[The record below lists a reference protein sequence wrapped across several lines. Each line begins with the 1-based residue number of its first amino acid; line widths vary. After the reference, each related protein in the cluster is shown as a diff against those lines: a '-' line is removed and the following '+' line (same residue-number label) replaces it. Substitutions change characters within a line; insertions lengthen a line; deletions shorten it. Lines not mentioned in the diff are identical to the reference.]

1 MASLI
6 HLFGASH
13 LDRYSSIQ
21 EEVEDRVT
29 ETDAEAICIEA
40 PEQRIQVKYWLLAL
54 LRLPLVIT
62 GFAMVGFPQLAI
74 LALFARSVFPGEV
87 RAAREVHAN
96 QGISL
101 HKVDPHF
108 QRYFSTGGFW
118 FIIVNWVILIGIAV
132 VFSPIQVAMICVL
145 ANIAYWC
152 LRGIGQISERLAV
165 IIAIPACILIY
176 HALFQI
182 TSILL
187 VLVVFILGVAALV
200 IAAKLTDEERTDE
213 MISRT
218 QTAIADNEY
227 ENVLYV
233 MGKGRISTLRDR
245 ITDLGDIE
253 LGSVWLKDRSE
264 SGELEQPTPS
274 E

>member
-1 MASLI
+1 MVRLI

-13 LDRYSSIQ
+13 SDRYSSIQ
-21 EEVEDRVT
+21 AEIEDRVT

-40 PEQRIQVKYWLLAL
+40 PEQRIQVKYWLIAL
-54 LRLPLVIT
+54 LRLPLVVT
-62 GFAMVGFPQLAI
+62 GFAMVGFPQIAL
-74 LALFARSVFPGEV
+74 LALRARSVFPGEV
-87 RAAREVHAN
+87 RAAQEVHAVN
-96 QGISL
+96 GISL

-108 QRYFSTGGFW
+108 QRYFSAGGLW
-118 FIIVNWVILIGIAV
+118 FSIVNWAVLIGIAV
-132 VFSPIQVAMICVL
+132 VFSPIPVAIICVL
-145 ANIAYWC
+145 GNVGFWC
-152 LRGIGQISERLAV
+152 IRWLGQASERLTV
-165 IIAIPACILIY
+165 IIALPACILFY
-176 HALFQI
+176 FALFQI

-187 VLVVFILGVAALV
+187 IFVVFSLGVAALV

-233 MGKGRISTLRDR
+233 TGQGRIPTLRDR
-245 ITDLGDIE
+245 FTDLGNID
-253 LGSVWLKDRSE
+253 LGSVWLKDHSE
-264 SGELEQPTPS
+264 SGELEQPSPG